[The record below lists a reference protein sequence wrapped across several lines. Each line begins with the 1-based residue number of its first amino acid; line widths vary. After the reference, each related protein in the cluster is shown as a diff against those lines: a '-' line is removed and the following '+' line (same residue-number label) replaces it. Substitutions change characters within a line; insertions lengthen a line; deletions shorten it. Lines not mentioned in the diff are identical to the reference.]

1 MYSYEMT
8 NRYFAQIADGM
19 EELGRDELSELG
31 AQDVKEAFRG
41 LYFSADKQTLYRVN
55 YLTRLCTRVLA
66 PLITFDCHSTKY
78 LYKTASSIDWP
89 ALFDLKQTFCISANV
104 ANSKITHSQYAGLC
118 LKDAIV
124 DCFRDKFGK
133 RPDVQR
139 IEPDIQFNLHINN
152 NRATIYFDTSGGS
165 LHRRGYRRQAMEA
178 PMQENLAAAI
188 IRLTLWDGQTP
199 LYDPM
204 CGSGTLL
211 CEAAMLYCR
220 IPAGY
225 LRRNYGFTHLPDF
238 DRDLWQ
244 RVKREADAD
253 VRNLPPGLIAGSDL
267 NPQALAMARDNA
279 GNLPGGREVR
289 MSKKRFQDLSALE
302 NTTIVCNPPYGKRIG
317 RQDDLGRLM
326 KEFGDF
332 LKQRCK
338 GSQAFV
344 YFGKRELIKSI
355 GLRTSWK
362 KPLKNGPLDG
372 RLVKYELY

>member
-19 EELGRDELSELG
+19 EELGRDELSALG

-41 LYFSADKQTLYRVN
+41 LYFSADKQTLYRIN

-89 ALFDLKQTFCISANV
+89 ALFDLNQTFCISANV

-124 DCFRDKFGK
+124 DCFRDRFGK

-152 NRATIYFDTSGGS
+152 NLATIYFDTSGGS

-178 PMQENLAAAI
+178 PMQESLAAAI
-188 IRLTLWDGQTP
+188 IRLTLWDGQNP

-238 DRDLWQ
+238 ELNLWQ
-244 RVKREADAD
+244 SVKREADAHM
-253 VRNLPPGLIAGSDL
+253 RNLPPGLIAGSDI

-279 GNLPGGREVR
+279 GNLPGGRGVR
-289 MSKKRFQDLSALE
+289 MSKKRFQDLPALE

-317 RQDDLGRLM
+317 RQDDLGLLM

-344 YFGKRELIKSI
+344 YFGKRELIKSV
-355 GLRTSWK
+355 GLRTTWK
-362 KPLKNGPLDG
+362 KSLKNGPLDG